1 MEADD
6 GGEEVIRRQ
15 RWEDTTDGAHSGWV
29 RHAPGCTAGFI
40 LQRSRNKQGGV
51 DLGGL

>member
-1 MEADD
+1 MKADD

-15 RWEDTTDGAHSGWV
+15 RWEDTTGAHSGWV
-29 RHAPGCTAGFI
+29 RHAPGRTAGFI
-40 LQRSRNKQGGV
+40 LQRSRNKQGGA